1 TMPLEAL
8 QQHAVGGLPQAHAAI
23 LAATG
28 QPRTIRTP
36 RHTTDPGWLR
46 TAHPPTS
53 ACGHLPHLHPLLIAP
68 TGQKCSIR
76 TPRHAIEGGVDAV
89 GVPQDVHLGSRARV
103 PHPDGIVPPATGK
116 PPAIRTPRH
125 PIHVPAM

>member
-1 TMPLEAL
+1 MP
-8 QQHAVGGLPQAHAAI
+8 
-23 LAATG
+23 
-28 QPRTIRTP
+28 IRTP

-68 TGQKCSIR
+68 TRQKRSIR

-89 GVPQDVHLGSRARV
+89 GVPQDAHIGSRGRV
-103 PHPDGIVPPATGK
+103 PHPDGIVPSATGQQR
-116 PPAIRTPRH
+116 AIGTPGHVVERDRVALH
-125 PIHVPAM
+125 DTHTLPTLHVPHP